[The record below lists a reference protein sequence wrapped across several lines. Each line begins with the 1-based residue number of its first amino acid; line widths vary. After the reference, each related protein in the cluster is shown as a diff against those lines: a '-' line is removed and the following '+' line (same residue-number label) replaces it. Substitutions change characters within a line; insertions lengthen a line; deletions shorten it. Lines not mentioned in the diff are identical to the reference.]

1 MACKPMVHE
10 SEMDDGRRLAPEA
23 GVVSVQ
29 ARTQGAAGHE
39 EFGARVVVAVCVHGI
54 REGAD
59 VGKVA
64 SPCFIV
70 ILQKKNQHFRI

>member
-10 SEMDDGRRLAPEA
+10 SEVDDGRRLAPEA

-29 ARTQGAAGHE
+29 ARTQGAAGHK

-70 ILQKKNQHFRI
+70 IL